1 MTIRFPNASRFY
13 DATRDAVRFWGHDQS
28 METSFFISTAAL
40 QQLAPDTPRREDA
53 LLAAF
58 DRNRERICEAATR
71 VYGHGRLG
79 ISYDLTPAN
88 F

>member
-13 DATRDAVRFWGHDQS
+13 DATRDAVHFWGYNQS
-28 METSFFISTAAL
+28 METSFFISAAAL
-40 QQLAPDTPRREDA
+40 QRLAPGTPRHGEA

-58 DRNRERICEAATR
+58 DGNRARIFEAATR
-71 VYGHGRLG
+71 VYGHGRPG
-79 ISYDLTPAN
+79 ISYDLTPVD